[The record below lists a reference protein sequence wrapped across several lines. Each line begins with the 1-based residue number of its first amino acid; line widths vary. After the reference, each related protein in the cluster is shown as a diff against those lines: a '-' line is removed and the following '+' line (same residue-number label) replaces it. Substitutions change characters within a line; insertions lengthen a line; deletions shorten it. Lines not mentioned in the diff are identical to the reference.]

1 VFYGWVILG
10 VCFVNVCAEG
20 AIKNLF
26 PVLLLPL
33 IDAFGWSHAAT
44 AAIFS
49 MAGLV
54 NGLGSPV
61 MGVLLDRIGARK
73 YFPLGGLLLCVGLA
87 LASRIDSYWQLV
99 VVYAC
104 FVAIG
109 ENMVSSYGNVAVI
122 GRWFRKRRGAAIGI
136 ADTGTALGAA
146 IFVPLAQW
154 LILHLGWRHT
164 FAIFAGIFLVMLVPT
179 NLIFMRSGPEDKGQV
194 VDGEPGTTEAH
205 GESLSAHR
213 TSEMTLRQAARTPS
227 LYLLTFARLFGTA
240 ASYMITIHIIAF
252 FVDAGYRTMV
262 GASALAFSQ
271 AVSFFGR
278 PLSGMISDR
287 IGREAVLTISYALAI
302 GSIAV
307 ILAFGNG
314 TALWPIALY
323 VLLNGLSSGPV
334 GIAVGAKAA
343 DLYPGPILGSV
354 MGIINMGR
362 GAGLALGPVLGGLL
376 YDLTRSYRLAF
387 SVAIAFVLLSFACF
401 WMAHL
406 MRHRRYAVV
415 DGKPGET
422 AAPGAE

>member
-1 VFYGWVILG
+1 
-10 VCFVNVCAEG
+10 
-20 AIKNLF
+20 
-26 PVLLLPL
+26 
-33 IDAFGWSHAAT
+33 
-44 AAIFS
+44 
-49 MAGLV
+49 
-54 NGLGSPV
+54 
-61 MGVLLDRIGARK
+61 
-73 YFPLGGLLLCVGLA
+73 
-87 LASRIDSYWQLV
+87 
-99 VVYAC
+99 
-104 FVAIG
+104 
-109 ENMVSSYGNVAVI
+109 
-122 GRWFRKRRGAAIGI
+122 
-136 ADTGTALGAA
+136 
-146 IFVPLAQW
+146 
-154 LILHLGWRHT
+154 
-164 FAIFAGIFLVMLVPT
+164 
-179 NLIFMRSGPEDKGQV
+179 
-194 VDGEPGTTEAH
+194 
-205 GESLSAHR
+205 
-213 TSEMTLRQAARTPS
+213 
-227 LYLLTFARLFGTA
+227 
-240 ASYMITIHIIAF
+240 
-252 FVDAGYRTMV
+252 
-262 GASALAFSQ
+262 
-271 AVSFFGR
+271 VSFFGR

-387 SVAIAFVLLSFACF
+387 SVVIAFVLLSFACF